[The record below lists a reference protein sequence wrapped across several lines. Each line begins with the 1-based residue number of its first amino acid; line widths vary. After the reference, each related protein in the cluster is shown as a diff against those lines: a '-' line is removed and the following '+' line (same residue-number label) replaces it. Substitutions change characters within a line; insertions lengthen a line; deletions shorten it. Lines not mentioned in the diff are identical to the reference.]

1 MHSPLYTF
9 KARQTGHSDVL
20 SPPDGLGADRKKE
33 ATMFAQITE
42 VINAFLAFVGSIL
55 GMLP

>member
-1 MHSPLYTF
+1 
-9 KARQTGHSDVL
+9 
-20 SPPDGLGADRKKE
+20 
-33 ATMFAQITE
+33 MFAQITE

>member
-1 MHSPLYTF
+1 LYTF